1 MNSTA
6 SLPVAGPAQ
15 AYDPPLEEPMRA
27 ELPADFAAPFRAR
40 RLSAAGARVLVEGA
54 VRVGDVAAVVL
65 SGAAVAAWRFA
76 GIDMPPS
83 ASAALIVGC
92 LLTPNLLP
100 LFGLYRSERLG
111 QLAFQIPRVLG
122 AWATTMAALIAVL
135 FAMKL
140 TDEVSRLMIAVWFM
154 AGAVALVGAR
164 LATRLALARTAAA
177 TALTRQVAV
186 VGLGE
191 HLVETIARLAT
202 ADPAIRVSAILDLDG
217 SLLGR
222 WPDGVVP
229 LHGFADLERRAEAG
243 TSRSDPAG
251 PARPLQRPAG
261 PHLAQPAPSDHRR
274 QLGPRAAGRPRARA
288 GRRPGRRRA
297 DGPPARA
304 PARRLAVAWKASR
317 TECWRPAPDLDG
329 ARLRLDRPGGD
340 ARHARALSSTA
351 SAGTAFRA
359 SRSRC

>member
-1 MNSTA
+1 
-6 SLPVAGPAQ
+6 
-15 AYDPPLEEPMRA
+15 MRA

-65 SGAAVAAWRFA
+65 AGAAVAAWRFA

-140 TDEVSRLMIAVWFM
+140 TDEVSRLMIAVWFV

-191 HLVETIARLAT
+191 HLVGDHRPPRHRRSCHSRQRHPRPGRLA
-202 ADPAIRVSAILDLDG
+202 RSA
-217 SLLGR
+217 
-222 WPDGVVP
+222 
-229 LHGFADLERRAEAG
+229 
-243 TSRSDPAG
+243 AG
-251 PARPLQRPAG
+251 PTAWCRCTASPISSAAPRPARSTRSCW
-261 PHLAQPAPSDHRR
+261 PCPPAPATCCDRTLRNLRHLDHRR

-288 GRRPGRRRA
+288 GRGPGRRRA

-304 PARRLAVAWKASR
+304 PARRLALAASKGLEDR
-317 TECWRPAPDLDG
+317 LLAAPAAGPGRPAAG
-329 ARLRLDRPGGD
+329 A
-340 ARHARALSSTA
+340 
-351 SAGTAFRA
+351 
-359 SRSRC
+359 